1 MDSVSD
7 ALANKASSTLHN
19 RAGPLIRFAKFWR
32 DRGCE
37 CFPVEEPMLY
47 EYFKSWTNA
56 APSSFRSLL
65 LSISFA
71 FHILGLMGGEVVLKS
86 GRIKGLSAAHVCN
99 RRKVVQRPPLTVE
112 QVQHLEQIVKDERRT
127 AFDRIAAGYFLLLIF
142 GRLRFSDGLHISS
155 MKLDVITVGT
165 DLEGFLECEAE
176 RTKTSITLERKTRHL
191 PIAIPILGFS
201 DPSWVLTWLELRDKA
216 GLKCERGTPLMTSPM
231 ADGSW
236 SKTPLPVSSAGEWLR
251 ALSKVSDGAA
261 VRIATHSCK
270 STLLSMCS
278 KFGLEHSVR
287 RMLGYHSCSKDKSLL
302 VYSRD
307 SMSLPLRRLREVIM
321 AVRTDMFFPDKTRS
335 GYFAP
340 GSTCESNQPASD
352 DDGSLDSES
361 RGSESEEGDIPEE
374 EEKAVAQV
382 VGPWR
387 PQEATDSLC
396 YARHKTSRC
405 LHVLADEGGTHFRC
419 GRTANANY
427 LRLDEKPEFVYPAC
441 GVPLV
446 DMVKDALGRDATA
459 LEMSHYEPGD
469 TLVDKFCNCYESD
482 RYCLVRR
489 GLAMEQANVMSY
501 ENHDRH
507 LLQPRMA
514 QNAAIPN
521 ANPSGFKPN
530 IVKEDDAFKRRK
542 LGPKGKGGGRR
553 KKNTALL
560 ASDARFSCMERFC
573 DGTHS
578 HEGWGFDEEAQV
590 FNTSKEAEYPKELCE
605 AYTDVLVTLAQARGI
620 SIPLEASQQEAA
632 KPQKQPRGR
641 RLPQIVSEYGQVIT
655 RLLDRVPSLDSKQ
668 CLQTA
673 VGDLPCGARLLRSEA
688 KPGQKVLCVFGVYR
702 SMESFVEVS
711 RQLWHPYDELMNLP
725 DDLIRCLFLNLTLGL
740 VELTKHRIKT
750 LDSWMQK
757 ARALQMRERDLHK
770 KLNPKVARIL
780 KGKRLL
786 VLEELAKD
794 IGWFCHR
801 GAIDFKLSDGSRLKG
816 LVGGALLPGPSF
828 AVEVAASG
836 ALNFAQGGLMDSV
849 SDALANKEDDIP
861 EEEEKAVAQVVGP
874 WRPQEA
880 TDSLCYA
887 RHKTSRCLHVL
898 ADEGGHYEPGDTLV
912 DKFCNCYESDRYCL
926 VRRGLAM
933 EQANV
938 MSYENHDRW
947 TELLME
953 TRMSEPPLGY
963 QKVSVK
969 QLEQADKKFFTLLS
983 EHTRSGIKATPAGRP
998 CDLSFDAC
1006 FNATEVRH
1014 LLQPR
1019 MAQNAAIP
1027 NANPSGFKPNIVK
1040 EDDAFKRRKLGPKG
1054 KGGGKADTFQRV
1066 PVELLKLGGVA
1077 STSKGNRICFGFNL
1091 KTCNAQ
1097 AKQQKCDRGLRLCC
1111 VKNCFKPHPAVECPN
1126 VCTDF
1131 EVVCVHIGRRKKNT
1145 ALLASDARFSCMERF
1160 CDGTHSH
1167 EGWGFDEEVSRQLW
1181 HPYDELMNLP
1191 DDLIRCLF
1199 LNLTLGLVELTKH
1212 RIKTLD
1218 SWMQKVVEDEDERE
1232 LYDITLR
1239 EANEK
1244 GFCKHRGAIDFKLSD
1259 GSRLKGQVHESWS
1272 NAQGQFRM
1280 TSFDLASA
1288 YKQLPLHPEEYCC
1301 SIVTLKNPDTKSAVC
1316 FEMRTLPFGSVAS
1329 VLHFN
1334 RISRLIWALG
1344 LRLGI
1349 LWTNYFD
1356 DYPTI
1361 THEAH
1366 QLSTMTC
1373 VKGLFELL
1381 GFAFG
1386 EEKLAPFGE
1395 EAKTLGVLVNLSQAS
1410 QGKIVV
1416 DNKPSRKQELLETI
1430 DKVLGDGFVIP
1441 IQLPSILGRMQF
1453 ADMQLA
1459 GKMGKEA
1466 CDAALH
1472 RKLKESEDDQ
1482 PMHRLRAAKDDDGV
1496 LIDKR
1501 FVMIRLPAFS
1511 EPGREFPEIS
1521 CRVLWQIKGADV
1533 WLELTEATLT
1543 YVLAALRVSERFVKQ
1558 KKLRG

>member
-361 RGSESEEGDIPEE
+361 RGSESEEDDIPEE

-396 YARHKTSRC
+396 YARRKTSRC

-849 SDALANKEDDIP
+849 SDALANKEDDVP

-938 MSYENHDRW
+938 MSYENHDR
-947 TELLME
+947 
-953 TRMSEPPLGY
+953 
-963 QKVSVK
+963 
-969 QLEQADKKFFTLLS
+969 
-983 EHTRSGIKATPAGRP
+983 SG
-998 CDLSFDAC
+998 AC
-1006 FNATEVRH
+1006 FN
-1014 LLQPR
+1014 LGWPR
-1019 MAQNAAIP
+1019 TLRL
-1027 NANPSGFKPNIVK
+1027 ANPSSFKPNIVK

-1054 KGGGKADTFQRV
+1054 KGG
-1066 PVELLKLGGVA
+1066 
-1077 STSKGNRICFGFNL
+1077 
-1091 KTCNAQ
+1091 
-1097 AKQQKCDRGLRLCC
+1097 
-1111 VKNCFKPHPAVECPN
+1111 
-1126 VCTDF
+1126 
-1131 EVVCVHIGRRKKNT
+1131 GRRKKNT

-1272 NAQGQFRM
+1272 IAQGQFRM

-1381 GFAFG
+1381 GFAFA

-1395 EAKTLGVLVNLSQAS
+1395 EAETLGVLVNLSQAS

-1430 DKVLGDGFVIP
+1430 DKVLGPILGDGFVIP

-1459 GKMGKEA
+1459 GKMGGLAMADLREEN
-1466 CDAALH
+1466 AAD
-1472 RKLKESEDDQ
+1472 EGSGDEDDPTVKIQ
-1482 PMHRLRAAKDDDGV
+1482 KV
-1496 LIDKR
+1496 
-1501 FVMIRLPAFS
+1501 FS
-1511 EPGREFPEIS
+1511 VR
-1521 CRVLWQIKGADV
+1521 
-1533 WLELTEATLT
+1533 
-1543 YVLAALRVSERFVKQ
+1543 
-1558 KKLRG
+1558 